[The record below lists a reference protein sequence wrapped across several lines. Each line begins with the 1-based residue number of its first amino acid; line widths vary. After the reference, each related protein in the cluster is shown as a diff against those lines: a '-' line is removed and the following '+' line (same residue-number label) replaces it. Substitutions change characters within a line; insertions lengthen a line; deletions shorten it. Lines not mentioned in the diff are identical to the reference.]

1 MEIMKHNGGQHYGIP
16 HVKKKHLEMLMQ
28 GALPISLE
36 CHMDLYNQ
44 TVQFVYYVVMLVV
57 LAFSIKSSCSVGSCL
72 LCLFFH

>member
-16 HVKKKHLEMLMQ
+16 HVKKKHLEMQ

-72 LCLFFH
+72 LCLFSH